1 MFKFRFQTLLKV
13 RKIRND
19 EAQQALAE
27 AQRAYYI
34 LQGERT
40 ECLHEVEDSGD
51 ELLLLFRRQV
61 KPTEISMFYNY
72 QRYLQY
78 RLGVIEQEID
88 AAAQEVEKRREA
100 LLNVRREYKA
110 IERLKEIMQG
120 RYQLEQE
127 HLEMKVIDDMAVTR
141 HARPK

>member
-27 AQRAYYI
+27 AQRAYYV

-40 ECLHEVEDSGD
+40 ECLHDIEGSGD
-51 ELLLLFRRQV
+51 DLLQLFRRQV
-61 KPTEISMFYNY
+61 KPAEISMFYNY

-78 RLGVIEQEID
+78 RLGVIEHEID
-88 AAAQEVEKRREA
+88 AASAEVEKRREA
-100 LLNVRREYKA
+100 LLKVRQEYKA
-110 IERLKEIMQG
+110 MERLKEIMHG

-127 HLEMKVIDDMAVTR
+127 RLEMKVIDDMAVTR
-141 HARPK
+141 HARSK

>member
-40 ECLHEVEDSGD
+40 EFLHEIEDSGD

-78 RLGVIEQEID
+78 RLGVIEHEID

-100 LLNVRREYKA
+100 LLNVRVEYKA

-127 HLEMKVIDDMAVTR
+127 RLEMKVIDDMAVTR
-141 HARPK
+141 HARSK

>member
-19 EAQQALAE
+19 EAQQALAD
-27 AQRAYYI
+27 AQRAYYV

-40 ECLHEVEDSGD
+40 ECLHEIEGSGE

-72 QRYLQY
+72 QRHLQY
-78 RLGVIEQEID
+78 RLGALEQQID
-88 AAAQEVEKRREA
+88 TASQEVEKKREA
-100 LLNVRREYKA
+100 LLKVRQEYKA
-110 IERLKEIMQG
+110 MERLKEIMHG
-120 RYQLEQE
+120 RYQAEQE
-127 HLEMKVIDDMAVTR
+127 RLEMKAIDDMAVTR
-141 HARPK
+141 YARSK